1 MKNALQK
8 NEIRLVNENVDAK
21 RIFIHLHSS
30 NKPIIRTIE
39 GREIHRF
46 TNIRATEGMESA
58 KQYICD
64 LINEKYSE
72 PQVIEKVK
80 PSKSDEAYFERH
92 AYSTIINSLL

>member
-1 MKNALQK
+1 MGNILQI
-8 NEIRLVNENVDAK
+8 NDIRLVSENLDAK

-30 NKPIIRTIE
+30 NKPIVRTIE

-80 PSKSDEAYFERH
+80 PSKADEAYFERR
-92 AYSTIINSLL
+92 AYLEIINS

>member
-1 MKNALQK
+1 MGNILQI
-8 NEIRLVNENVDAK
+8 NDIRLVSENLDAK

-30 NKPIIRTIE
+30 NKPIVRTIE

-72 PQVIEKVK
+72 PQVIKKVEL
-80 PSKSDEAYFERH
+80 SKSDEAYFERH
-92 AYSTIINSLL
+92 AYSAIINS